1 MVPPNTHE
9 REFTMGFLG
18 SVGRALGGVIKQVA
32 PQILKAVAPAASKLL
47 GGIAKDVF
55 TKGAGFIGN
64 ALKALPLPG
73 PLKALGE
80 KLLGK
85 GLEKLTQFAQGGIDK
100 LISKLSDMVMKRLA
114 PGTGTSVAPT
124 PMTSTDRQTA
134 IQNNNP
140 AAPSAPATGSNA
152 APATGSNA
160 APATGSPTGGSGV
173 SGSGLNNP
181 STPAGASGTPD
192 SMPKFEGD
200 PTSISAQNAHN
211 EKMFKY
217 QQAMSIMQQF
227 WQQMS
232 TIQKSNDDTKKAIA
246 QNFR

>member
-1 MVPPNTHE
+1 
-9 REFTMGFLG
+9 MGFLG
-18 SVGRALGGVIKQVA
+18 SIGKAIGGAIRQVA
-32 PQILKAVAPAASKLL
+32 PSIIKAVAPAATKLL

-64 ALKALPLPG
+64 ALKALPLASPITS
-73 PLKALGE
+73 LAQ
-80 KLLGK
+80 KLLGQ
-85 GLEKLTQFAQGGIDK
+85 GLQKLTQFAQGGLDK
-100 LISKLSDMVMKRLA
+100 LLAKLSDMVMKRLA
-114 PGTGTSVAPT
+114 PGSGTQVAPS
-124 PMTSTDRQTA
+124 PMNSPDRQDA

-140 AAPSAPATGSNA
+140 ATGSTSAPATGGSSGTGSSSNA
-152 APATGSNA
+152 AS
-160 APATGSPTGGSGV
+160 GSGV

-181 STPAGASGTPD
+181 STPSGAAGTPD

-232 TIQKSNDDTKKAIA
+232 TIQKSNDDTKKGIA